1 MSAMSDYLENEILDH
16 ILSVGSYTMP
26 SAVYVGLSTGSF
38 NDDNSGTE
46 LTGNNYSR
54 VAATFSAAASGTTS
68 NSAAV
73 EFSAATGSW
82 GSVSHFGIFDAASSG
97 NLLIHGAFTTAKTI
111 ASGDSLKIPTGDL
124 DITAA

>member
-16 ILSVGSYTMP
+16 ILATGAYTMP
-26 SAVYVGLSTGSF
+26 TTVYVGLSTASL

-46 LTGNNYSR
+46 LSGSGYARQS
-54 VAATFSAAASGTTS
+54 ATFSAASSGTTS

-73 EFSAATGSW
+73 EFPAATGSW
-82 GSVSHFGIFDAASSG
+82 GTVSHFGIYDAASSG
-97 NLLIHGAFTTAKTI
+97 NLLIHGAFTTGKAI
-111 ASGDSLKIPTGDL
+111 ASGDILKIATGDL

>member
-16 ILSVGSYTMP
+16 ILGTGAYTMP
-26 SAVYVGLSTGSF
+26 STVYVGLSTGSF

-46 LTGNNYSR
+46 LTGNGYARESIS
-54 VAATFSAAASGTTS
+54 FGAAASGTAS
-68 NSAAV
+68 NSGAV

-82 GSVSHFGIFDAASSG
+82 GTVSHFGLFDASSSG
-97 NLLIHGAFTTAKTI
+97 NLLIHGALTASKVIET
-111 ASGDSLKIPTGDL
+111 GDILKIAVGDM